1 MTFTEDCPTGRSQF
15 LTCAAEDTLTLDRK
29 TFEELW
35 HLIGNCIE
43 AITELQHTS
52 VFIASARR
60 CLLDT
65 PNFQV
70 VGSVEVGEAVLLMD
84 TWFKTVPKSHKEID
98 GWLQQANATA
108 CLVLFLMKSGKS
120 HG

>member
-15 LTCAAEDTLTLDRK
+15 LTCVAEDTVILDRK
-29 TFEELW
+29 TFEELY
-35 HLIGNCIE
+35 HLIGNCVD

-65 PNFQV
+65 RNFQV
-70 VGSVEVGEAVLLMD
+70 VGSVEVGEAVLLID
-84 TWFKTVPKSHKEID
+84 TWFKTVPKSHKQMD
-98 GWLQQANATA
+98 GWLQQANANA
-108 CLVLFLMKSGKS
+108 YLALLPLQVGKDN
-120 HG
+120 G

>member
-1 MTFTEDCPTGRSQF
+1 MSV
-15 LTCAAEDTLTLDRK
+15 LEDTVVLDRK

-70 VGSVEVGEAVLLMD
+70 VSSVEVGEAVLLMD
-84 TWFKTVPKSHKEID
+84 TWFKTVPQSHKEID